1 MIRLFIIYSIVLV
14 IGYYSYKLFISRKNL
29 LKHKIKEYKEL
40 NNIAP
45 ELLQAII
52 KLEDIQPKFD
62 SEIQDS
68 LNSILHLQRNI
79 LDYYKN
85 NPQNFPEQARRLIIN
100 YTNSLL
106 EILEKYY
113 TLSKKSSQFKEISI
127 QKQKILDLLGSMQS
141 MLSSI
146 ENKVLD
152 NQFSNLDSEIQSMKD
167 GLNLDGH

>member
-1 MIRLFIIYSIVLV
+1 MIRLFIIYSV
-14 IGYYSYKLFISRKNL
+14 IAFLGYSVYKFFISKKKL
-29 LKHKIKEYKEL
+29 LKHRIKEYKEL
-40 NNIAP
+40 NKIAP
-45 ELLQAII
+45 ELLQVII
-52 KLEDIQPKFD
+52 KLEEITPKFESDIQ
-62 SEIQDS
+62 SS
-68 LNSILHLQRNI
+68 LEQILHLQRNI

-85 NPQNFPEQARRLIIN
+85 NPQSFPENARRLIIN

-106 EILEKYY
+106 DILEKFYL
-113 TLSKKSSQFKEISI
+113 LSERSSQMKEIED

-167 GLNLDGH
+167 GLNLDKN